1 MSHHDLHEIAVGSS
15 VLLAGM
21 RRTSSTQGEVVA
33 HLRNGWVVV
42 DFPSWCW
49 VGEPGKL
56 EVLDES
62 IPETEL
68 SR

>member
-1 MSHHDLHEIAVGSS
+1 MSHHDLREVPVGACVS
-15 VLLAGM
+15 LAGM
-21 RRTSSTQGEVVA
+21 RRCSSTQGEVVA

-62 IPETEL
+62 IAKTDV
-68 SR
+68 RR

>member
-1 MSHHDLHEIAVGSS
+1 MSQHDLTEVPVGAR

-21 RRTSSTQGEVVA
+21 RRTSTTRGEVVA

-56 EVLDES
+56 ELLDES